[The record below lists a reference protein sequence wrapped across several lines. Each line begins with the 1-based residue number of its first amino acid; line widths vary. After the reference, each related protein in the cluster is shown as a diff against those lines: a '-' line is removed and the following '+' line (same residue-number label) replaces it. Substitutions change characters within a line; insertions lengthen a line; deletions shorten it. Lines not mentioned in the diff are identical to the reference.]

1 MRSRAS
7 RLICG
12 AMAWIALGAAAFF
25 LFRSEQ
31 QVATVASALRT
42 FDVRARETAD
52 ALSDARA
59 AQQAYVAEGQAVTFW
74 MPKVAATIDAVTTS
88 IGELRATAT
97 DSNTRAA
104 LDEAAAAFV
113 AFGDIDKRARD
124 YMKSGQQLM
133 AGDVIFTEGGQTAAT
148 AGRLVE
154 TARQA
159 EHQALDA
166 KDAAVRKQEALA
178 IGGAAAFAALMVML
192 LVPARPTAA
201 PADAVAVETS
211 SAASAVSVASAP
223 AAQAAVPRNAAAEL
237 ATDFGRLRDVND
249 LTLLLRRAAKVMDAS
264 GLVVWMGSL
273 NGADLRP
280 VLAHGYSDETMAR
293 MAPVPRAA
301 GNAAAAAYRS
311 GKLQIVVSSPG
322 SSGAIVAPILVPD
335 GCIGALSAEFRGTET
350 SESIQSVTAI
360 VASHLATV
368 LSDAPRADA
377 ADEPRAAA
385 QG

>member
-1 MRSRAS
+1 
-7 RLICG
+7 
-12 AMAWIALGAAAFF
+12 MAWIALGAAAFF

-201 PADAVAVETS
+201 PAEAVAVETS
-211 SAASAVSVASAP
+211 SAAPAVSVASAP
-223 AAQAAVPRNAAAEL
+223 AAQAAVPRNAAATVHSGLLKAAAEL

-311 GKLQIVVSSPG
+311 GKLQIVASSPG

-350 SESIQSVTAI
+350 SESIQSLTAI